1 MQLKSWK
8 IGSLLPSF
16 LHSAAQFYFCTLLA
30 YIEASPN
37 LVLRSAGQASINM
50 IDFKQDLDT
59 YLKAQTSC
67 ILVQNCQRGLI
78 VRVGIG
84 TKGVH

>member
-8 IGSLLPSF
+8 IGLLLPSF
-16 LHSAAQFYFCTLLA
+16 LHSATQPYFCTLLA
-30 YIEASPN
+30 YIEASPTP
-37 LVLRSAGQASINM
+37 LLRSAGQASMNM
-50 IDFKQDLDT
+50 IDSKQDLDT

-78 VRVGIG
+78 VRVGVG